1 MKLPPLPPRIPLS
14 INMLMEQKFGAILI
28 PHPYA
33 SVELVAFDG
42 NLILPKTPQKVTRFI
57 PFPTYPLPPKLSLTD
72 EVRLSWRDL
81 QGGEVSGL
89 PLGSPHQSVLR
100 CSGPVGELR
109 QRPAYQGGIYL
120 LTVQIVSHQIGS
132 LPSPIPGRRVEV
144 TDRSVAYLTS
154 HKQDLKEG
162 SSLRSAHLGGI

>member
-1 MKLPPLPPRIPLS
+1 
-14 INMLMEQKFGAILI
+14 MLMEQKFGAIPI

-89 PLGSPHQSVLR
+89 PLGSLHQSVIR